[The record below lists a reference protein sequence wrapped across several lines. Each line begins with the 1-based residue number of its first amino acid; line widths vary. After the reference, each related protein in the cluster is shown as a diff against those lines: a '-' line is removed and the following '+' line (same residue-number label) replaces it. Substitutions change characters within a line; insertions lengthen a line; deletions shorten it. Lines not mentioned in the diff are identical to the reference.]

1 MNKKELIW
9 ELMELREQ
17 DLDADH
23 AEYMFGYRS
32 ALDEAIDL
40 IMPFLVKI
48 KENGNEI

>member
-17 DLDADH
+17 DLDGYPLD
-23 AEYMFGYRS
+23 YMFGYRS

-48 KENGNEI
+48 KEDAK

>member
-17 DLDADH
+17 NMDGYDL
-23 AEYMFGYRS
+23 EYMFGYRS

-48 KENGNEI
+48 KENENEI